1 MTENKIRKQDTFQTG
16 DGNIRQE
23 SHRKVRNVLLG
34 LRCYSMTF
42 LAFELV
48 EDPFIL
54 LRALRGSHKGVG
66 SHAVV
71 DNEWLL
77 RGLKIARYTLG
88 LDMEFQFSTTLKF

>member
-1 MTENKIRKQDTFQTG
+1 MTLFRLIDE
-16 DGNIRQE
+16 NIRQE

-54 LRALRGSHKGVG
+54 LRGLRRSHKGVG
-66 SHAVV
+66 SHVVV

-77 RGLKIARYTLG
+77 RGLKIAQYSIG
-88 LDMEFQFSTTLKF
+88 LDMVF

>member
-1 MTENKIRKQDTFQTG
+1 MTLFRLI

-54 LRALRGSHKGVG
+54 LRGLRGSRKGVG
-66 SHAVV
+66 SHVVV

-77 RGLKIARYTLG
+77 RGLKIAQYSIG